1 MRTFLVRTPDLTP
14 IFMDMPRSVET
25 RLNGTCFRGRSV
37 AKAGNFFRYG
47 DYTDF
52 IGDME
57 ITIRLIKFCR
67 EAVLFNGDKPKFHL
81 RASFTLKDYVGWNS
95 TTDAGMFRADELE
108 TFPLN
113 KRVTAKRVI
122 DRSIEAPLTK
132 TITLA
137 MTFKRVPLAWLVMPM
152 TIYPGEDVGELHPS
166 GGQEDITERERRVFF
181 DWNQP
186 GEPVYL

>member
-1 MRTFLVRTPDLTP
+1 MRTLLVRTPDLTP

-25 RLNGTCFRGRSV
+25 RLNGTCFRGRSL

-47 DYTDF
+47 DYADF
-52 IGDME
+52 ISDME
-57 ITIRLIKFCR
+57 VTIRLIKICR
-67 EAVLFNGDKPKFHL
+67 EAVLSNGEKPKFHL
-81 RASFTLKDYVGWNS
+81 RASFTLPDYVGWNS
-95 TTDAGMFRADELE
+95 TTEAALFRADELE
-108 TFPLN
+108 KFPLN
-113 KRVTAKRVI
+113 KRVTALRVI

-137 MTFKRVPLAWLVMPM
+137 MLFKRVPLAWLVMPM
-152 TIYPGEDVGELHPS
+152 TIYPGEDVGELHPQD
-166 GGQEDITERERRVFF
+166 GCGDITVRERRVFF